1 MSEQKYRPPRVYIT
15 PKDKFYIVI
24 NDKKIYIDIPK
35 GHKIPSKH
43 IKKHIVDCILGC
55 PKYHVKRPKKKR
67 TLPKKADVVFS
78 KPIGYKPVPSK
89 FGYVNTAYDIPKKKE
104 ITLKFE
110 PMNIPKVPVEPTPVG
125 AKGQIIPTA
134 ERIYE
139 GKVIPTAER
148 IYEGKV
154 IPTAERIYEG
164 KVIPTAERI
173 YEGKI
178 IPTGTRLYTAEV
190 VPRSEAIKIPLSI
203 DQQTKA
209 REIETAEIA
218 TQTEKTQQDELL
230 ERAKAIYENLGP
242 KRPKW
247 SELKGDALREYVKK
261 LQLLYPDVKELEG
274 IERKSETVIKN
285 TLREYNKGMGE
296 MFQIPYQNLVGVID
310 EYIAMFE
317 NMNHDIR
324 DMTISYALKKRKM
337 KTTTVPEEVE
347 VKPTE
352 EKPKELTPEQEE
364 AFQRLREIQR
374 EEVEEIKDRI
384 KTSIREPNK
393 PMEVMP
399 SLKTPAKSKSQKLAE
414 TPSFS
419 ASSSLGGVPSTS
431 EMRNL
436 TDVYKIPDV
445 LPIQNI
451 DEFLVRQKRFFRK
464 NYLVNNQI
472 DPLKE
477 YRELLK
483 AGKKFGLDDK
493 QIKEF
498 NKKAQENIQKIEDET
513 VRRFE
518 RYQEKQA
525 LMEYL
530 DISEEGTPMSSPYT
544 ESEYDNTADGYVPS
558 ESETSFVGSPVRVA
572 KALREKGVSGITES
586 KEDDTVREEKVA
598 EDITTAPKVR
608 KPPTYVETTPTGVA
622 VYIDENSTSEAEKS
636 GAEESKDQ
644 GERSTGAGKYTAWN
658 DGLYDDQIENI
669 LQSKTKR
676 FVPVIMSDEIPSL
689 VKYVNPKTKEFGFVI
704 NSTSSRTQGQHWRAV
719 FLDFINCEIDYYDS
733 LVSQPT
739 KQFLKD
745 IKLLVDKVN
754 PPCYMKIKVNLVKT
768 QGDDTQN
775 CGFFAAKFLIDRFKN
790 KPFKEASM
798 VDKSDIGEYN
808 IEKFKNYL

>member
-55 PKYHVKRPKKKR
+55 PKYHIKRPKKKR

-110 PMNIPKVPVEPTPVG
+110 PTNIPKIPVEPTPVG
-125 AKGQIIPTA
+125 AKGQIL
-134 ERIYE
+134 
-139 GKVIPTAER
+139 
-148 IYEGKV
+148 
-154 IPTAERIYEG
+154 
-164 KVIPTAERI
+164 PTAERI

-190 VPRSEAIKIPLSI
+190 VPKSEAIKIPLSI
-203 DQQTKA
+203 DEQTKK
-209 REIETAEIA
+209 REAETAEIA

-230 ERAKAIYENLGP
+230 ERAKAIYENLAP

-247 SELKGDALREYVKK
+247 SELKGDDLKEYVKK
-261 LQLLYPDVKELEG
+261 LQLLYPDAKALEG
-274 IERKSETVIKN
+274 IERKSQTAILK
-285 TLREYNKGMGE
+285 TLRDYNRDLGD

-317 NMNHDIR
+317 NINHDIR

-337 KTTTVPEEVE
+337 KTTTVPEEVQ
-347 VKPTE
+347 KTFE
-352 EKPKELTPEQEE
+352 EDLKNLDNKIEKEKLTPEQEE
-364 AFQRLREIQR
+364 AFQRLREIQK
-374 EEVEEIKDRI
+374 EEVDEIKDRI

-393 PMEVMP
+393 QMGVMP
-399 SLKTPAKSKSQKLAE
+399 SLKTLPKTKGQKLAE

-419 ASSSLGGVPSTS
+419 ASSSIGGVPSTS

-451 DEFLVRQKRFFRK
+451 DEFIARQKRFFRK
-464 NYLVNNQI
+464 NYLINNKI
-472 DPLKE
+472 DPIKE

-530 DISEEGTPMSSPYT
+530 DIDEETPMSSPYGL
-544 ESEYDNTADGYVPS
+544 YDGYAPS

-586 KEDDTVREEKVA
+586 KEDTTVRETKEA
-598 EDITTAPKVR
+598 EPVEQITTAPAPR
-608 KPPTYVETTPTGVA
+608 KSPTFLGQVGGVNI
-622 VYIDENSTSEAEKS
+622 YDDDNTSSEESKD
-636 GAEESKDQ
+636 GAEESKDK
-644 GERSTGAGKYTAWN
+644 TGAGKYTAWN
-658 DGLYDDQIENI
+658 DGLYDDEIENI

-704 NSTSSRTQGQHWRAV
+704 NSTSSKTNGEHWRAV
-719 FLDFINCEIDYYDS
+719 FLDFINCEINYYDS

-745 IKLLVDKVN
+745 IKLLIDKVN
-754 PPCYMKIKVNLVKT
+754 PSCYMKLKVNLVKT

>member
-43 IKKHIVDCILGC
+43 IKKHIIDCILGC

-104 ITLKFE
+104 ITVKFE
-110 PMNIPKVPVEPTPVG
+110 PTNIPKIPTEPTPVG
-125 AKGQIIPTA
+125 AKGQILPTA
-134 ERIYE
+134 Q
-139 GKVIPTAER
+139 
-148 IYEGKV
+148 
-154 IPTAERIYEG
+154 
-164 KVIPTAERI
+164 RI

-190 VPRSEAIKIPLSI
+190 VPKAEAIKIPLSI
-203 DQQTKA
+203 DEQTKK
-209 REIETAEIA
+209 RETETKEMA

-230 ERAKAIYENLGP
+230 EKARAIYENLAP

-247 SELKGDALREYVKK
+247 SELKGDDLVEYVKK
-261 LQLLYPDVKELEG
+261 LQLLYPDAKELEG
-274 IERKSETVIKN
+274 LHTKSQTVIKN
-285 TLREYNKGMGE
+285 TLRDYNRNLGE

-337 KTTTVPEEVE
+337 KQTTVPQEVE
-347 VKPTE
+347 VK
-352 EKPKELTPEQEE
+352 EKPKEEITPEQEE
-364 AFQRLREIQR
+364 AFGRLKEIQR
-374 EEVEEIKDRI
+374 EEVDEIKDRI
-384 KTSIREPNK
+384 KTTLRDPSKEF
-393 PMEVMP
+393 MA
-399 SLKTPAKSKSQKLAE
+399 SLKKQAKTKAQKLAE

-419 ASSSLGGVPSTS
+419 ASSSVGGVPSTS
-431 EMRNL
+431 EMRKL

-445 LPIQNI
+445 LPIQDV
-451 DEFLVRQKRFFRK
+451 DEFIARQKRFFRK
-464 NYLVNNQI
+464 NYLINNQI
-472 DPLKE
+472 DPIKE

-483 AGKKFGLDDK
+483 AAKKFGLDDK

-498 NKKAQENIQKIEDET
+498 NKKSQVNLKNIEDEA

-518 RYQEKQA
+518 RDQEKKA

-530 DISEEGTPMSSPYT
+530 SEEGIPMSSPYT
-544 ESEYDNTADGYVPS
+544 ESEYDDGYAPS

-572 KALREKGVSGITES
+572 RALREVGVSGINES
-586 KEDDTVREEKVA
+586 KEDTTVRESKEA
-598 EDITTAPKVR
+598 EDITTAPKSR
-608 KPPTYVETTPTGVA
+608 PMPKIVE
-622 VYIDENSTSEAEKS
+622 DEESKEGSE
-636 GAEESKDQ
+636 GAEESKEGDK
-644 GERSTGAGKYTAWN
+644 TGAGKYTAWN
-658 DGLYDDQIENI
+658 DGLFDNEIENI

-704 NSTSSRTQGQHWRAV
+704 NSTSSKTDGEHWRAV
-719 FLDFINCEIDYYDS
+719 FLDFINCEINYYDS

-739 KQFLKD
+739 KEFLKD

-754 PPCYMKIKVNLVKT
+754 PSCYMKLKVNLVKT

-790 KPFKEASM
+790 KPFKDASM

>member
-43 IKKHIVDCILGC
+43 IKKHIIDCILGC
-55 PKYHVKRPKKKR
+55 PKYHIKRPKKKR

-89 FGYVNTAYDIPKKKE
+89 FGYVNTASDIPKKKE

-110 PMNIPKVPVEPTPVG
+110 PTNIPKIPIEPTPVG
-125 AKGQIIPTA
+125 TRGEPIPMATPTNIVQGQP
-134 ERIYE
+134 IYQ
-139 GKVIPTAER
+139 
-148 IYEGKV
+148 
-154 IPTAERIYEG
+154 
-164 KVIPTAERI
+164 
-173 YEGKI
+173 GKI

-190 VPRSEAIKIPLSI
+190 VPREEAIKIPLSI
-203 DQQTKA
+203 DQQTQTRLSDAK
-209 REIETAEIA
+209 EIA
-218 TQTEKTQQDELL
+218 TQTEKIQEIENQKQQEELL
-230 ERAKAIYENLGP
+230 KRAKDIYENLAP

-247 SELKGDALREYVKK
+247 SEMKGDALVEYIKK
-261 LQLLYPDVKELEG
+261 LQLLYPDVKALEG
-274 IERKSETVIKN
+274 LEKKSETAIRK
-285 TLREYNKGMGE
+285 TLIEYNKGMGE

-310 EYIAMFE
+310 EYIAMFS
-317 NMNHDIR
+317 NMDHNIR
-324 DMTISYALKKRKM
+324 DETISYALKKRKM
-337 KTTTVPEEVE
+337 KATTIPKEVE
-347 VKPTE
+347 VK
-352 EKPKELTPEQEE
+352 EKPKEADPLTPEQQD
-364 AFQRLREIQR
+364 AFTRLREIQR

-384 KTSIREPNK
+384 KTHIREPQK
-393 PMEVMP
+393 QTGLMP
-399 SLKTPAKSKSQKLAE
+399 SLKTLPKTKAQKLAE

-419 ASSSLGGVPSTS
+419 ASSSVGGIPSTS

-436 TDVYKIPDV
+436 KDVYKIPDV
-445 LPIQNI
+445 LPIQ
-451 DEFLVRQKRFFRK
+451 DENEFIARQKRFFRK
-464 NYLVNNQI
+464 NYLINNQI
-472 DPLKE
+472 DPIKE

-483 AGKKFGLDDK
+483 AAKKFGVDDK

-498 NKKAQENIQKIEDET
+498 NKKSQVNLKNIEDEA

-518 RYQEKQA
+518 REQEKNA
-525 LMEYL
+525 LMEFL
-530 DISEEGTPMSSPYT
+530 SSQENTPMASPYT
-544 ESEYDNTADGYVPS
+544 EGEYADDEGYTPS
-558 ESETSFVGSPVRVA
+558 PSFVGSPVKVA
-572 KALREKGVSGITES
+572 RYLREVGVPGINEE
-586 KEDDTVREEKVA
+586 KENTTVRETKEA
-598 EDITTAPKVR
+598 EGIPSEAKQPVEQITTAPALRPMPKI
-608 KPPTYVETTPTGVA
+608 VE
-622 VYIDENSTSEAEKS
+622 EEEKKT
-636 GAEESKDQ
+636 EEEGGDK
-644 GERSTGAGKYTAWN
+644 TGAGKYTAWN

-676 FVPVIMSDEIPSL
+676 FVPCIMSDEIPTL

-704 NSTSSRTQGQHWRAV
+704 NSTSSKTEGQHWRAV

-745 IKLLVDKVN
+745 IKLLIDKVN
-754 PPCYMKIKVNLVKT
+754 PPCYMKLKVNLCKV
-768 QGDDTQN
+768 QGESQN
-775 CGFFAAKFLIDRFKN
+775 CGFFASKFIIDRFKN

>member
-43 IKKHIVDCILGC
+43 IKKHIIDCILGC

-104 ITLKFE
+104 ITVKFE
-110 PMNIPKVPVEPTPVG
+110 PSNIPKIPTEPTQVG
-125 AKGQIIPTA
+125 AKGEPIP
-134 ERIYE
+134 
-139 GKVIPTAER
+139 V
-148 IYEGKV
+148 
-154 IPTAERIYEG
+154 
-164 KVIPTAERI
+164 AERI

-190 VPRSEAIKIPLSI
+190 VPRAEAIKIPLSI
-203 DQQTKA
+203 DQQTQT
-209 REIETAEIA
+209 RETEAKEMA
-218 TQTEKTQQDELL
+218 TQTDKIQEIENQKQQEELQR
-230 ERAKAIYENLGP
+230 RAKEIYENLAP

-247 SELKGDALREYVKK
+247 SQLKGDDLIEYVKK
-261 LQLLYPDVKELEG
+261 LQQLYPDVKALEG
-274 IERKSETVIKN
+274 LEKKSQTVIKN
-285 TLREYNKGMGE
+285 TLRDYNRDLGD

-337 KTTTVPEEVE
+337 KQTTVPKEVE
-347 VKPTE
+347 EELTE
-352 EKPKELTPEQEE
+352 KEDEPLTPEQQE
-364 AFQRLREIQR
+364 AFGRLREIQR

-384 KTSIREPNK
+384 KTVIREPK
-393 PMEVMP
+393 KQTGVMP
-399 SLKTPAKSKSQKLAE
+399 SLKTLPKTKAQKLSE

-419 ASSSLGGVPSTS
+419 ASSSVGGIPSTS

-436 TDVYKIPDV
+436 KDVYKIPDV
-445 LPIQNI
+445 LPIQ
-451 DEFLVRQKRFFRK
+451 DENEFIARQKRFFRK
-464 NYLVNNQI
+464 NYLINNKI
-472 DPLKE
+472 DPIKE

-498 NKKAQENIQKIEDET
+498 NMKSQSNLKDIEKEA

-518 RYQEKQA
+518 RDQEKKE
-525 LMEYL
+525 LMDYL
-530 DISEEGTPMSSPYT
+530 SMSEEGTPMSSPYT
-544 ESEYDNTADGYVPS
+544 EGGYADDERNSPS
-558 ESETSFVGSPVRVA
+558 FAGTPLKVA
-572 KALREKGVSGITES
+572 RALREVGVSGITES
-586 KEDDTVREEKVA
+586 KEDTTVREEKVA
-598 EDITTAPKVR
+598 EESEAKQPVEQITTAPKPR
-608 KPPTYVETTPTGVA
+608 DMPKIIEEGK
-622 VYIDENSTSEAEKS
+622 EESK
-636 GAEESKDQ
+636 EESKD
-644 GERSTGAGKYTAWN
+644 GSSESKEGDKTGAGKYTAWN
-658 DGLYDDQIENI
+658 DGLFDDQIENI

-676 FVPVIMSDEIPSL
+676 FVPVIMSDEIPTL
-689 VKYVNPKTKEFGFVI
+689 VKYVNPKTKEFAFVI
-704 NSTSSRTQGQHWRAV
+704 NSTSSKTEGQHWRAV
-719 FLDFINCEIDYYDS
+719 FLDFINCEINYYDS

-745 IKLLVDKVN
+745 IKLLIDKVN
-754 PPCYMKIKVNLVKT
+754 PTCYMKLKVNLIKS
-768 QGDDTQN
+768 QRDDTN
-775 CGFFAAKFLIDRFKN
+775 SCGFFASKFIIERFKN